1 VAKVFAL
8 KSVAGIMA
16 AMAHVA
22 GMGGCWL
29 ASAGSMRRLGL
40 AGGRAMQGGARE
52 VWLGNG
58 GVRTKGMHARV
69 CKAEEDDATSP
80 KEGVN
85 PLDLEQE
92 LRKALESEESK
103 VKICGFWRNFSV
115 LGALGYIDR
124 VSRV

>member
-1 VAKVFAL
+1 MAKVFAL

-22 GMGGCWL
+22 GMGGWL

-58 GVRTKGMHARV
+58 GVRTKGMHAWV
-69 CKAEEDDATSP
+69 CKAEEDDATFP
-80 KEGVN
+80 NEGVN

-103 VKICGFWRNFSV
+103 VRICGFWRHFSV